1 MDSTSR
7 QPDPGYKRLSGQDAA
22 FLSFEGPGRPMHIGA
37 LAFVSAA
44 EWRSTDGEF
53 DSDRLKATIV
63 ERARAIPGLDRR
75 LSRAPLT
82 GWPIWVISNDID
94 WKAQVEVIDAV
105 ESEDELQ
112 SVAETAMA
120 TPLDRSRPL
129 WRVLIIPRGDTA
141 DTFALMFLAHHALV
155 DGIAGIDLLALLL
168 DRAQVPS
175 VPVAVAPLLRSRIV
189 SDEIQRW
196 THLPI
201 LISRSALA
209 ATHDQRKRSRLFRRA
224 TAFIRTAIRLL
235 SPGPKTLLHGKNEG
249 SRSVAW
255 FSIEERPLRLARR
268 RLHGTPN
275 DLVMAAVASAVD
287 AMPGKRGP
295 LHLRKL
301 RAAVPVS
308 FRTRKERYSLGNRLG
323 LQLVPLDPVRG
334 NLARSLNGIRRS
346 TAIQK
351 RRGDAE
357 GYEVLT
363 QMTAWTGQW
372 SQRLLS
378 WLAGRAHSYAIL
390 ITNVPGPSRAYSLGG
405 APLEAIYPLVPL
417 FASQSLSVAVVRY
430 GGFMRVGVTSS
441 WADPELVELF
451 SSKLQEAFRRITFT
465 AVEPV
470 TAKAPKVLLPLP
482 ETNA

>member
-1 MDSTSR
+1 
-7 QPDPGYKRLSGQDAA
+7 
-22 FLSFEGPGRPMHIGA
+22 MHIGA

-44 EWRSTDGEF
+44 EWRDPTGALDTDL
-53 DSDRLKATIV
+53 LKATII
-63 ERARAIPGLDRR
+63 ERAKAIPGLDRR
-75 LSRAPLT
+75 LAQAPIS
-82 GWPIWVISNDID
+82 GWPIWVTAEDLD
-94 WKAQVEVIDAV
+94 WDAQVEVVGRVD
-105 ESEDELQ
+105 SDDELR
-112 SVAETAMA
+112 SVAEAAMA
-120 TPLDRSRPL
+120 GSLDRARPL
-129 WRVLIIPRGDTA
+129 WRVLIVPRAPQEG
-141 DTFALMFLAHHALV
+141 TFALMFLAHHALV

-168 DRAQVPS
+168 DRAQVPPA
-175 VPVAVAPLLRSRIV
+175 PVASQPTPPRSRLI
-189 SDEIQRW
+189 SDEVGRW
-196 THLPI
+196 THLPVGI
-201 LISRSALA
+201 ARAGLGAIQSRRRR
-209 ATHDQRKRSRLFRRA
+209 TRLSRRA
-224 TAFIRTAIRLL
+224 AALVRTAVRLL
-235 SPGPKTLLHGKNEG
+235 SPGPKTLLHGRNEG

-287 AMPGKRGP
+287 AMPGNRGP

-308 FRTRKERYSLGNRLG
+308 FRTRAERYSLGNRLG

-334 NLARSLNGIRRS
+334 NMARSLNGIRRS
-346 TAIQK
+346 TALQK

-363 QMTAWTGQW
+363 ELTSWTGQW

-378 WLAGRAHSYAIL
+378 WLAGKAHSYAIL

-430 GGFMRVGVTSS
+430 GGYMRIGITSS
-441 WADPELVELF
+441 WSDPATVARFAEELQF
-451 SSKLQEAFRRITFT
+451 AFRRITQT
-465 AVEPV
+465 AVEVVPQPV
-470 TAKAPKVLLPLP
+470 PGMAPEP
-482 ETNA
+482 ELNG